1 MSTKK
6 LNLNYS
12 TAIDVYMWYYIGQ
25 LPKIS
30 YLACPSDGNEAV
42 TSRPFEL
49 CIPHFCGG
57 GGFVV
62 GGTGLTGGLV
72 DGVGG
77 VLAGFFLQH
86 TSISFLQVVIL
97 LSISIWTE
105 FPSKISSKRSGTP
118 PCLIIILLVKS
129 DLFKEVLLI
138 LRTSFVGPFR
148 IPEEQS

>member
-1 MSTKK
+1 MRPFTSMSTKK

-12 TAIDVYMWYYIGQ
+12 TAIDVHIILQ
-25 LPKIS
+25 RTITKKPKIS

-97 LSISIWTE
+97 LSISI
-105 FPSKISSKRSGTP
+105 
-118 PCLIIILLVKS
+118 
-129 DLFKEVLLI
+129 
-138 LRTSFVGPFR
+138 
-148 IPEEQS
+148 